1 MTDATQQLSGFHVCS
16 GVGVEPVKN
25 KSTRKRDTMFARIVS
40 KETCVKSQHNK
51 ADSIKVI
58 SDPIRLK
65 EQDSVD
71 TNRRTLENKNGT
83 EQMPKGRAST

>member
-1 MTDATQQLSGFHVCS
+1 MTDATQQFSGFHVCS
-16 GVGVEPVKN
+16 GVGVELVKN
-25 KSTRKRDTMFARIVS
+25 KSTRKRDTMSARIVS

-71 TNRRTLENKNGT
+71 TNRRILENK
-83 EQMPKGRAST
+83 